1 MKFACKV
8 TKKYQ
13 IPLQIG
19 LKNIL
24 YLHNV
29 SDLVI

>member
-19 LKNIL
+19 LKKNIFT
-24 YLHNV
+24 YTM
-29 SDLVI
+29 LVI